1 MTARQRNA
9 LSAAALLGLMGL
21 LSGCGLAGSI
31 AGKTTASKEAP
42 AAANPGEPKGKIP
55 PSAKSPQPI
64 DLALSPEA
72 AILRFAGLY
81 INWNYRN
88 LPAHE
93 RQLAASATGDA
104 RLAESQAAA
113 SAERDR
119 ALQQGHIYNRGTV
132 ISVATAIGGAPG
144 QYALVTREE
153 TGGNPEYAGLRA
165 AFHVTLATVQH
176 LPAGW
181 AVDEWQPQS

>member
-1 MTARQRNA
+1 MTARQRYA
-9 LSAAALLGLMGL
+9 LTAAALIGLMGL

-31 AGKTTASKEAP
+31 GKTSATNGAP
-42 AAANPGEPKGKIP
+42 PAANPGEPKGTIRP
-55 PSAKSPQPI
+55 GAPSVQPVNPAASPG
-64 DLALSPEA
+64 A
-72 AILRFAGLY
+72 AIMRFAGLY

-88 LPAHE
+88 LAAHE
-93 RQLAASATGDA
+93 RQLAQSAAGDA

-119 ALQQGHIYNRGTV
+119 TLQQGHIYNRGTV
-132 ISVATAIGGAPG
+132 ISVAAAIGGAAG
-144 QYALVTREE
+144 QYTVVTREE
-153 TGGNPEYAGLRA
+153 TGGNPEYAGLQA

-176 LPAGW
+176 LHAGW

>member
-9 LSAAALLGLMGL
+9 LSAAALMGLMGL
-21 LSGCGLAGSI
+21 LSGCGLAGSMD
-31 AGKTTASKEAP
+31 KTSASRGAP
-42 AAANPGEPKGKIP
+42 PAANPGEPKGTIP
-55 PSAKSPQPI
+55 PAAKTGQPVN
-64 DLALSPEA
+64 LAASPEA

-81 INWNYRN
+81 INWNYRS

-132 ISVATAIGGAPG
+132 ISVAAAIGGAPG
-144 QYALVTREE
+144 RYAVVTREE
-153 TGGNPEYAGLRA
+153 TGGNPEYAGLQA
-165 AFHVTLATVQH
+165 AFHVTLATVKH